1 MWHEHVHDVA
11 RARRLRRHLRVAE
24 HQKIGASLLRESPP
38 EREERQRDAHF
49 GLRGGGC
56 KRAQLQS
63 PARVAAARARG
74 VRLVRSEG
82 RGVSD
87 QYGVRGAAC
96 PLSPRGEKGGA
107 GRRAWWSALNRIST
121 PVMASPACS
130 APPSAAR
137 PPTARA
143 RVRGTRPA
151 PKNNPR
157 RKKTERQLPHGSCK
171 RRPQGWPRAPGPAAR
186 GSSPPPSSRTNS
198 YKVDTPRPS
207 PRTNWTRRCAAFVG
221 ATGIQ

>member
-1 MWHEHVHDVA
+1 MTTLIKKSERRRPRALLCHCIVGPACKPVVRVTVAAGGRGALQATARALGYIHTGRLMQTNHFSLFHLFSFLLLALLAGLHDVA

-56 KRAQLQS
+56 KQAQLQS

-87 QYGVRGAAC
+87 QYGVRDAAC
-96 PLSPRGEKGGA
+96 PLSTRGGRREMVGGRRCSLGGA
-107 GRRAWWSALNRIST
+107 GMVARRR
-121 PVMASPACS
+121 
-130 APPSAAR
+130 
-137 PPTARA
+137 
-143 RVRGTRPA
+143 RG
-151 PKNNPR
+151 
-157 RKKTERQLPHGSCK
+157 
-171 RRPQGWPRAPGPAAR
+171 AR
-186 GSSPPPSSRTNS
+186 G
-198 YKVDTPRPS
+198 VQIGGE
-207 PRTNWTRRCAAFVG
+207 G
-221 ATGIQ
+221 AWGAWGLGGLGLRA

>member
-1 MWHEHVHDVA
+1 MTTLIKKSERRRPRALLCHCIVGPACKPVVRVTVAARGRGALQATARALGYIHTGRLMQTNHFSLFHLFSFLLLALLKEGEKGTSTCTMWHEHVHDVA

-96 PLSPRGEKGGA
+96 PLSTRGEGG
-107 GRRAWWSALNRIST
+107 G
-121 PVMASPACS
+121 
-130 APPSAAR
+130 
-137 PPTARA
+137 
-143 RVRGTRPA
+143 
-151 PKNNPR
+151 
-157 RKKTERQLPHGSCK
+157 
-171 RRPQGWPRAPGPAAR
+171 QGDAPG
-186 GSSPPPSSRTNS
+186 GPP
-198 YKVDTPRPS
+198 
-207 PRTNWTRRCAAFVG
+207 
-221 ATGIQ
+221 